1 MQSKPTQPLSLA
13 STAEVAAQLGL
24 SDRLATDLAAEGA
37 CEPGRLEIAAWAAGE
52 VEPELA
58 YWAAFVEL
66 RLGDAALSLD
76 EASLLSGLSVTAL
89 AALAAYE
96 SRDPSADRLSAGR
109 CCELA
114 AMRRLTPQRLLS
126 LLERSR
132 RWKAAHDADPNAR
145 TR

>member
-24 SDRLATDLAAEGA
+24 SELLAADLAAEGA
-37 CEPGRLEIAAWAAGE
+37 CERGRLEIAAWAAGE

-66 RLGDAALSLD
+66 RLGDVELSLD
-76 EASLLSGLSVTAL
+76 EASLLSGLSVGAL

-96 SRDPSADRLSAGR
+96 SRDLSADRLTAGR

-114 AMRRLTPQRLLS
+114 AMRRLTPQRLLDV
-126 LLERSR
+126 LERSR
-132 RWKAAHDADPNAR
+132 RWKAASGA
-145 TR
+145 